1 MKLAIWLVRA
11 TVATV
16 LGSIGWWLGA
26 RIGILSAYGLSTVAG
41 AYGLWLGGRIARDRL
56 GLG

>member
-11 TVATV
+11 AVAAV
-16 LGSIGWWLGA
+16 LSTIGWWLGA
-26 RIGILSAYGLSTVAG
+26 YVNIFWAYLLSTVAG
-41 AYGLWLGGRIARDRL
+41 AYGLWLGGRIARDYL